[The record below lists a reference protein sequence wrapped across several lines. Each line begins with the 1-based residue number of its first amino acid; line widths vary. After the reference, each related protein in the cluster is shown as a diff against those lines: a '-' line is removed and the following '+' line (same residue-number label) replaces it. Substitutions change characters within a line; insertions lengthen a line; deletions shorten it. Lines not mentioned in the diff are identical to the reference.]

1 MKGSDLDFATASFMF
16 VCFTVVM
23 LQRWQSLLT
32 DGQTDGQNIWK
43 HLAEYSDPLLWKFF
57 LRLVSPGPRCA
68 MMTHRHTRWKH
79 YQSRQSQLVIN
90 SSYFINNYMV
100 PSLSRVKLCVGP
112 LWINTKLCCVIY
124 KLQLCSPAWPKGGK
138 NVTWVREDI
147 PPLPK
152 PHRSVLHM
160 TQPWYSTESLK
171 IHVQIGSTVRTHRDT
186 RRFPN
191 ISVCSYI
198 PLIRTWL
205 CMSQTF
211 EGDHFPALLTFHALS
226 VLGNCFL

>member
-90 SSYFINNYMV
+90 SSYSSITTWYLHSPGLNYV
-100 PSLSRVKLCVGP
+100 LVHCGSTPSCVVSST
-112 LWINTKLCCVIY
+112 N
-124 KLQLCSPAWPKGGK
+124 CS
-138 NVTWVREDI
+138 
-147 PPLPK
+147 
-152 PHRSVLHM
+152 SVLPHGRRVEKM
-160 TQPWYSTESLK
+160 WCEWGK
-171 IHVQIGSTVRTHRDT
+171 IFLRFQSHTAAFCTWRSRDT
-186 RRFPN
+186 QLR
-191 ISVCSYI
+191 
-198 PLIRTWL
+198 
-205 CMSQTF
+205 
-211 EGDHFPALLTFHALS
+211 A
-226 VLGNCFL
+226 